1 MDQVEL
7 QVTWEMTCSPGWL
20 YMSPTAQGT
29 AIYRELRELERQA
42 TETLP
47 LEPVLRAPAT
57 RAPVLERQRRSLF
70 TMWRL
75 SRTAAGQQ

>member
-7 QVTWEMTCSPGWL
+7 QVVPWEMTCSPGWL

-29 AIYRELRELERQA
+29 AIYREQRELERQA

-47 LEPVLRAPAT
+47 LEPGLP
-57 RAPVLERQRRSLF
+57 ERQFSGCQRRTLF
-70 TMWRL
+70 TILRL
-75 SRTAAGQQ
+75 GRTAAAQR